1 MLRLLGGKAIGIYAH
16 APFFWPPQLTKEQTA
31 TSTAHFPKSP
41 TVWRNLHHGLQQHVL
56 ATGLLWP
63 HNLLEVGWLKVTH
76 SYPLHHKPKA
86 LTESGSAHT
95 ECTHRSC
102 WNGVTNSGAGTSLL
116 GWVPHSALATAGSCD
131 ISEPHLQTAQ
141 VVELVSD
148 CSMPSNW
155 FPYLSIANQY

>member
-1 MLRLLGGKAIGIYAH
+1 MSVISLLNKALAVPGLCWGFWGGKAIGIYAH

-95 ECTHRSC
+95 EWTHRSC
-102 WNGVTNSGAGTSLL
+102 WNGVTNSGLGPTSWDEFHILPWLL
-116 GWVPHSALATAGSCD
+116 QAAVT
-131 ISEPHLQTAQ
+131 
-141 VVELVSD
+141 
-148 CSMPSNW
+148 
-155 FPYLSIANQY
+155 FPNHTCKQHKL